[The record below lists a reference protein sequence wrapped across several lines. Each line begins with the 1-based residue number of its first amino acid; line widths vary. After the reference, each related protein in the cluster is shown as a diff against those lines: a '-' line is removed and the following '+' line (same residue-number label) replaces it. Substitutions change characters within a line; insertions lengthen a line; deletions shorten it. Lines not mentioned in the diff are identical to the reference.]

1 MYFLQFKLLKPLTE
15 INNISITQFNSISFT
30 ENQSCLGRWI
40 FINCYLW
47 NSKILT
53 SINKNNYIIMNV
65 LLSKFTTKHN
75 TAPFSQ
81 IKIEDYFPAFQEGIA
96 LAKTEIDAIVNNPEA
111 PTFENTVVAMDF
123 AGDILDRLSSVFFNL
138 NSAETSDEMQKIAQE
153 VSPLLSEF
161 GNDITLNA
169 ALFAKIKTVYEQ
181 KENLN
186 LTPEQTTL
194 LDKKYKSFSRNGAN
208 LPEDKKD
215 QLREIDKELSK
226 LSLQFGE
233 NVLAE
238 TNAFELHLTD
248 EKDLAGLPEGTI
260 EAARLL
266 AKEKEKEGWIFTLD
280 HPSYVPF
287 LTYADNR
294 ELRKKMAIAF
304 GARSFQNNE
313 FDNQENVLKI
323 AKLRFERA
331 NLLGYKTHAHFV
343 LEERMAQSPEK
354 VFTFLNDLLAKAK
367 PAAQK
372 EFAELAAFAKELD
385 GIEQLEKWDGAYY
398 SEKLKQQLFN
408 LDDEKLKPYFQ
419 LEKVLDGAFTVAK
432 KLYGLTFTEVF
443 DIDKY
448 HEEVTTYEVTDAENN
463 LVSIFYADF
472 FPRKGKRNGA
482 WMTSFKSQSKK
493 DGVNERPH
501 ISNVCNFT
509 KPTETKPS
517 LLTFNEV
524 TTLFHE
530 FGHGLHGML
539 ANTTYPSLS
548 GTSVFWDFVELPSQ
562 IMENW
567 CYEPEALALFANHY
581 ETGEIIPIEYV
592 QKIKES
598 ASFQEGMA
606 TLRQLSFGLLDMAW
620 HGQDPTSI
628 TDLKTF
634 ETEQFANTQL
644 YPDVKENAMSTA
656 FSHIFQGGYSSGYYS
671 YKWAEVLDADAFEY
685 FQESGIF
692 NVEVATKF
700 KENVLSKGGT
710 EHPMILYKRFRG
722 QEPKPEALLKR
733 AGLL

>member
-1 MYFLQFKLLKPLTE
+1 M
-15 INNISITQFNSISFT
+15 S
-30 ENQSCLGRWI
+30 
-40 FINCYLW
+40 
-47 NSKILT
+47 ILT
-53 SINKNNYIIMNV
+53 QYFN
-65 LLSKFTTKHN
+65 TKHN

-81 IKIEDYFPAFQEGIA
+81 IKIEDYFSAFQEGIT
-96 LAKTEIDAIVNNPEA
+96 LAKAEIDAIVNNPEA
-111 PTFENTVVAMDF
+111 PTFENTILAMEYS
-123 AGDILDRLSSVFFNL
+123 GDILDRLSSIFFNL
-138 NSAETSDEMQKIAQE
+138 NSAETNDEMQKIAQE
-153 VSPLLSEF
+153 VSPLLAEF

-169 ALFAKIKTVYEQ
+169 ELFAKIKAVYNQ
-181 KENLN
+181 KESLNLN
-186 LTPEQTTL
+186 PEQTTL

-208 LPEDKKD
+208 LAEDKKD
-215 QLREIDKELSK
+215 RLREIDKELSK

-238 TNAFELHLTD
+238 TNNFELHLTD
-248 EKDLAGLPEGTI
+248 ESDLAGLPEGTI

-280 HPSYVPF
+280 YPSYVPF

-304 GARSFQNNE
+304 GAKGFQKNEFNNE
-313 FDNQENVLKI
+313 ENVLKI
-323 AKLRFERA
+323 AKLRHERA

-343 LEERMAQSPEK
+343 LEERMAQSPDK

-372 EFAELAAFAKELD
+372 EFAELTSFAKELD

-419 LEKVLDGAFTVAK
+419 LEKVLEGAFTVAN
-432 KLYGLTFTEVF
+432 KLFGLTFTEVF

-448 HEEVTTYEVTDAENN
+448 HEEVSTYEVRDADNN

-482 WMTSFKSQSKK
+482 WMTSFKSQYVKN
-493 DGVNERPH
+493 GVNERPH

-548 GTSVFWDFVELPSQ
+548 GTSVYWDFVELPSQ

-598 ASFQEGMA
+598 ASFQEGLA

-620 HGQDPTSI
+620 HGQDPTGI
-628 TDLKTF
+628 TDLKAF

-685 FQESGIF
+685 FQENGIF
-692 NVEVATKF
+692 NTEIAKKF
-700 KENVLSKGGT
+700 KDNVLSKGGT